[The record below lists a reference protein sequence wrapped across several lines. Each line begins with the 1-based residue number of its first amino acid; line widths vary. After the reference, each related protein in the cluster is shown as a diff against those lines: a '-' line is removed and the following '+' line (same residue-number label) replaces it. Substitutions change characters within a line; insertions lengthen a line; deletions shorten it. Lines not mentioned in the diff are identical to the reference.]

1 MKYAILLVALL
12 LSCGT
17 YAQDIKTKKNI
28 VLLNEAEWLSKDKGD
43 LNVEKTKCVLSSV
56 KSGKPLFSIYIR
68 YYVEVGKAK
77 MDINFVDFD
86 GSCRLTTT
94 VKDIYR
100 NLYKMGAI
108 DADGVV
114 NRDKA
119 EAWIRLYNEK
129 SY

>member
-1 MKYAILLVALL
+1 MRYSILLLALL
-12 LSCGT
+12 ISCGT

-28 VLLNEAEWLSKDKGD
+28 VLLNETEWLSKDKGD
-43 LNVEKTKCVLSSV
+43 LNLEKTKCVISSV

-94 VKDIYR
+94 VKDLYR

-114 NRDKA
+114 NREKA

-129 SY
+129 SN